1 MAKVITQQT
10 FDDVVRENM
19 AEFEMSAEEAV
30 NDAKEQFQSQVRKG
44 HRSNKVT
51 GQTGSQ
57 GHRSGRVIGQTK
69 SHTKS
74 QFNLFS
80 SDIYKSDDL
89 QISNR

>member
-1 MAKVITQQT
+1 MITQQT

-19 AEFEMSAEEAV
+19 TEFEMSAEEAV

-51 GQTGSQ
+51 GQTRSQVRQ
-57 GHRSGRVIGQTK
+57 GHRSDKVTHK
-69 SHTKS
+69 VTV
-74 QFNLFS
+74 QFFTSLM
-80 SDIYKSDDL
+80 IL

>member
-1 MAKVITQQT
+1 MITQQT

-51 GQTGSQ
+51 GQAGS
-57 GHRSGRVIGQTK
+57 
-69 SHTKS
+69 
-74 QFNLFS
+74 
-80 SDIYKSDDL
+80 
-89 QISNR
+89 

>member
-30 NDAKEQFQSQVRKG
+30 NDAKEQFRSQVRKG

-51 GQTGSQ
+51 GQAGS
-57 GHRSGRVIGQTK
+57 
-69 SHTKS
+69 
-74 QFNLFS
+74 
-80 SDIYKSDDL
+80 
-89 QISNR
+89 

>member
-1 MAKVITQQT
+1 MITQQT

-44 HRSNKVT
+44 HRSNKVK

-57 GHRSGRVIGQTK
+57 GHRSDRVIRVANNFKTPGAMWAP
-69 SHTKS
+69 
-74 QFNLFS
+74 N
-80 SDIYKSDDL
+80 
-89 QISNR
+89 

>member
-1 MAKVITQQT
+1 MITQQT

-69 SHTKS
+69 SQQGH
-74 QFNLFS
+74 S
-80 SDIYKSDDL
+80 SIYSL
-89 QISNR
+89 QIFTSLMI

>member
-1 MAKVITQQT
+1 MITQQT

-51 GQTGSQ
+51 GQTRSQVRQ
-57 GHRSGRVIGQTK
+57 GHRSDKVTHK
-69 SHTKS
+69 VTV
-74 QFNLFS
+74 QFILFR
-80 SDIYKSDDL
+80 YL
-89 QISNR
+89 QV